1 VKSLLRSLEAKL
13 ASIKDPEHSESDGD
27 EENKDTQTKAI
38 SSKRAGKGIKRKKDS
53 NADNDD
59 TVSDEPSTVIYLGH
73 LPVGFEER
81 EITVFLNQ
89 FGNVKRCRVS
99 RSIKT
104 GRTRGYAF
112 VEFSDE
118 DVAKVVAETMSGY
131 FLLEKRLVC
140 HVLPNDKVHDL
151 MFAKPKRVASK
162 ADRQKKARVEANK
175 RRSADALKGI
185 TAKLV
190 KREEMKRKK
199 LASLGID
206 YNFPGYAGI
215 AQPTDDSGESVKK
228 KRKMSDGDAEEGGT
242 NVNEAK
248 ALKSQKKKKKKP
260 KKSIVV
266 EKVEEKVEEK
276 ENDATK
282 DVNEAATT
290 AESSTKKKKRSK
302 TPKKGKTPKKRERE

>member
-1 VKSLLRSLEAKL
+1 
-13 ASIKDPEHSESDGD
+13 
-27 EENKDTQTKAI
+27 
-38 SSKRAGKGIKRKKDS
+38 
-53 NADNDD
+53 
-59 TVSDEPSTVIYLGH
+59 
-73 LPVGFEER
+73 
-81 EITVFLNQ
+81 
-89 FGNVKRCRVS
+89 
-99 RSIKT
+99 
-104 GRTRGYAF
+104 
-112 VEFSDE
+112 
-118 DVAKVVAETMSGY
+118 MSGY